1 MMFMLM
7 NDAANSK
14 PQRALSV
21 PLSSSSNSE
30 RQQQPQHET
39 TAEDMAEHTQRLRN
53 QHQRQRAAT
62 FAAFMCFGL
71 ASWIMTNGTD
81 LIGLVPV

>member
-1 MMFMLM
+1 MFVLM
-7 NDAANSK
+7 KDANSE

-21 PLSSSSNSE
+21 QLSSTNAE
-30 RQQQPQHET
+30 PQQLHHEP
-39 TAEDMAEHTQRLRN
+39 AESMAERTRRLRT

-71 ASWIMTNGTD
+71 SSWIMTNGTD
-81 LIGLVPV
+81 VCVGLVLC